1 MSLIAAGASTA
12 ASFGAAIVIAAMVGV
27 LIILV
32 TAELRG
38 WRRR

>member
-1 MSLIAAGASTA
+1 MNTLAAGASTA

-38 WRRR
+38 WR

>member
-1 MSLIAAGASTA
+1 MSTLAAGASTA
-12 ASFGAAIVIAAMVGV
+12 AGFGAAIVIAAFVGLL

-38 WRRR
+38 WR